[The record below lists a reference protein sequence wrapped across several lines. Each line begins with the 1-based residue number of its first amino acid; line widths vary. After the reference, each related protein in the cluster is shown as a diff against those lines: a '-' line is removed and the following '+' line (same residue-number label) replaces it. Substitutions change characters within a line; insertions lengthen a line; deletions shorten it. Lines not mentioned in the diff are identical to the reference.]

1 MYYMSCGPYSYVM
14 IQLKDFFKTIFL
26 SLKKIIYRVKKSC
39 CSRQLVIYLDNPL
52 PLPAGIIPR
61 GTCFRMS
68 CQSGRANMPLRTS

>member
-1 MYYMSCGPYSYVM
+1 MSCGPYSYVM
-14 IQLKDFFKTIFL
+14 IQSKDFFKTIFL
-26 SLKKIIYRVKKSC
+26 SLKKLYRVKKSC
-39 CSRQLVIYLDNPL
+39 CISRQLVIYLDNPL